1 MKGNRENR
9 GRAVRSGAIYRTRWH
24 KCYRYSMGFSICIL
38 LASVSSAVDIPNRRV
53 KEFYLENGLTLICE
67 PVPNAEVV
75 NLSLLV
81 KTGSVTEG
89 RYTGTGITHLLEH
102 LIFKGDEK
110 NRLAAVVENAS
121 GYTNAYTTHDY
132 TLFTVTVPGDNWSS
146 VLPALLRSVFEPSFT
161 PDDFQK
167 EREVVLREIARNE
180 DEPAYQANRNL
191 WQTAFSVHPYRF
203 PISGHPD
210 LLNQL
215 QYEDV
220 RSYHQTSYSPDNAIL
235 AVAGPILPEKIKE
248 LSIELSKTILRR
260 FPFTPVPPEEPT
272 QVGYREKRVP
282 FSTRL
287 VYLNLAYHI
296 PGLNSPDT
304 PALDILAN
312 ILGYGKTSR
321 LYQGI
326 IKKGL
331 AYSIDASSYT
341 PRYPGLFAVSCIC
354 AVEKVDE
361 VQEAI
366 RQEVERLTNGA
377 STKEIFIAQKEIQ
390 SQLLFNLQTMEGRT
404 SDLATSCFLT
414 GNPLYSRIYL
424 RSSAKVKKEGVIRV
438 AQKYLHQ
445 DNLSVSMVGPASLF
459 AESPA
464 EPETVSKTELPLCY
478 HLKNNIPLLV
488 KENPNLPIVHFTVLL
503 KGGLLFENSTTNG
516 TFPLLAE
523 LLTAG
528 TMRKSAEGIAR
539 GVAGWGGA
547 LSTYSGN
554 NSFGVV
560 LESPAEYWKEG
571 LSLIAEI
578 LQESRFPENEL
589 SREKKEVLGSII
601 SRDENPIARAD
612 QILRQTIFEG
622 HPYGLPEGGTEE
634 SIGRIDRSTILKTYQ
649 RIFGSNNLV
658 IAVFGDIAGPQ
669 VKNMAEGLFG
679 RIKPV
684 RITEPPHPSPLPSVG
699 EDIGEG
705 YKFFKCPVT
714 KKEQFKRKE
723 STVLIGF
730 PGISVKEEKNRAAL
744 EILAEILNGQ
754 EGLLFQDLREKEP
767 LVYSTGFG
775 YFLGL
780 QPGTLYFYAQCQ
792 PEKTEQ
798 VQQIVTRII
807 TQLTKETISEPD
819 LIKNKEKVLGNKKM
833 GRQTLAS
840 QALDCGLSQLYGLGY
855 DFSTKM
861 DSIIEKVTPEDLQ
874 RFAERYFTPE
884 RQVTIILVPEN
895 TGLL

>member
-1 MKGNRENR
+1 MSMKKTSQPLRLKTKTG
-9 GRAVRSGAIYRTRWH
+9 VS
-24 KCYRYSMGFSICIL
+24 FL
-38 LASVSSAVDIPNRRV
+38 LCFAFFASVSSAVDIPNRRV
-53 KEFYLENGLTLICE
+53 NEFYLENGLTLICE

-75 NLSLLV
+75 NFSLLV
-81 KTGSVTEG
+81 KTGSATEG

-132 TLFTVTVPGDNWSS
+132 TLFTVTIPGDNWSS

-180 DEPAYQANRNL
+180 DEPVYQTNRRL

-220 RSYHQTSYSPDNAIL
+220 RSYHQSSYSPDNAIL

-248 LSIELSKTILRR
+248 LSIELSKTILRSPTSSAR
-260 FPFTPVPPEEPT
+260 FPFTPVPPEEPI

-282 FSTRL
+282 FPTRL

-326 IKKGL
+326 IKKRL

-341 PRYPGLFAVSCIC
+341 PRYPGLFAISCIC
-354 AVEKVDE
+354 AAEKVDE

-424 RSSAKVKKEGVIRV
+424 KSSAKVKKEDVIRA
-438 AQKYLHQ
+438 AQKYLRE

-488 KENPNLPIVHFTVLL
+488 KEDPNLPIVHFTVLL

-528 TMRKSAEGIAR
+528 TMRKSAEGIAQEL
-539 GVAGWGGA
+539 AGWGGS

-560 LESPAEYWKEG
+560 LDIPAEYWKEG

-669 VKNMAEGLFG
+669 VKNMAEDLFG

-684 RITEPPHPSPLPSVG
+684 RITEPAVPCPAL
-699 EDIGEG
+699 
-705 YKFFKCPVT
+705 KCPVT
-714 KKEQFKRKE
+714 KKEQVKRKE

-754 EGLLFQDLREKEP
+754 EGLLFQNLREKEP
-767 LVYSTGFG
+767 LVYSAGFG

-819 LIKNKEKVLGNKKM
+819 LIKKKEKVLGNKKM

-861 DSIIEKVTPEDLQ
+861 DKIISEVTSGDIQ
-874 RFAERYFTPE
+874 KFMERYFVPE
-884 RQVTIILVPEN
+884 RQITVILAPEN

>member
-1 MKGNRENR
+1 MNTGFLKKFLYLFFP
-9 GRAVRSGAIYRTRWH
+9 IYT
-24 KCYRYSMGFSICIL
+24 L
-38 LASVSSAVDIPNRRV
+38 LFSVSSAVDIPNRKV
-53 KEFYLENGLTLICE
+53 SEFYLENGLTLICE
-67 PVPNAEVV
+67 SVPNAEVV
-75 NLSLLV
+75 NFSLLI
-81 KTGSVTEG
+81 KTGSATEG

-110 NRLAAVVENAS
+110 NRLAAVVENAG

-132 TLFTVTVPGDNWSS
+132 TLFTVTIPGDKWSS

-161 PDDFQK
+161 PDDLRK

-191 WQTAFSVHPYRF
+191 WQTAYSVHPYRF

-220 RSYHQTSYSPDNAIL
+220 RSYHQISYSPDNAIL
-235 AVAGPILPEKIKE
+235 AVAGPVLPEKIKE
-248 LSIELSKTILRR
+248 LSMELSKTILRQ
-260 FPFTPVPPEEPT
+260 FPFTPVPPEEPI
-272 QVGYREKRVP
+272 QVGYREKKVP
-282 FSTRL
+282 FPTRL

-341 PRYPGLFAVSCIC
+341 PRYPGLFTISCIC
-354 AVEKVDE
+354 AVEKLDE

-366 RQEVERLTNGA
+366 RQEVEKITNGA
-377 STKEIFIAQKEIQ
+377 SAKEIFIAQKEIQ

-404 SDLATSCFLT
+404 SDLSTSCFLT

-424 RSSAKVKKEGVIRV
+424 RSSAKVEKEGVIRV
-438 AQKYLHQ
+438 AQKYLRQ
-445 DNLSVSMVGPASLF
+445 DNLSVSMVGPASLL
-459 AESPA
+459 AAAPV
-464 EPETVSKTELPLCY
+464 EPETVSKAELPWCY

-488 KENPNLPIVHFTVLL
+488 KEDPDLPIVHFAVLL
-503 KGGLLFENSTTNG
+503 KGGLLFENSTANG

-528 TMRKSAEGIAR
+528 TMRKSAENIAR
-539 GVAGWGGA
+539 EVAGWGGS

-554 NSFGVV
+554 NSFG
-560 LESPAEYWKEG
+560 LLLDIPAEYWKEG
-571 LSLIAEI
+571 ILLIAEI
-578 LQESRFPENEL
+578 LQEAGFPENEL
-589 SREKKEVLGSII
+589 SREKKEILGGII
-601 SRDENPIARAD
+601 SRDERPLTKAD
-612 QILRQTIFEG
+612 QILRQTIFG
-622 HPYGLPEGGTEE
+622 SHPYGLPEGGTEE
-634 SIGRIDRSTILKTYQ
+634 SIGKIDRSIVLKTYQ
-649 RIFGSNNLV
+649 RVFGSNNLV
-658 IAVFGDIAGPQ
+658 ITVFGDIAGPQ
-669 VKNMAEGLFG
+669 VKDTAESLFN

-684 RITEPPHPSPLPSVG
+684 RITEPAVPSPVLKS
-699 EDIGEG
+699 
-705 YKFFKCPVT
+705 PVT
-714 KKEQFKRKE
+714 KKEPSNKKE
-723 STVLIGF
+723 SAVLIGF
-730 PGISVKEEKNRAAL
+730 PGISLQEEKNRAIL

-754 EGLLFQDLREKEP
+754 EGLLFQNLREKEP
-767 LVYSTGFG
+767 LVYSTGFS

-780 QPGTLYFYAQCQ
+780 QPGTLSFYAECQ
-792 PEKTEQ
+792 PDKTER

-807 TQLTKETISEPD
+807 TQLTKETVSEPD
-819 LIKNKEKVLGNKKM
+819 LIKSKEKVLGNKKI

-855 DFSTKM
+855 DFPPKL
-861 DSIIEKVTPEDLQ
+861 DKIISEVTPGDIQ
-874 RFAERYFTPE
+874 KFMERYFVPE
-884 RQVTIILVPEN
+884 RQITVIVSPD
-895 TGLL
+895 G